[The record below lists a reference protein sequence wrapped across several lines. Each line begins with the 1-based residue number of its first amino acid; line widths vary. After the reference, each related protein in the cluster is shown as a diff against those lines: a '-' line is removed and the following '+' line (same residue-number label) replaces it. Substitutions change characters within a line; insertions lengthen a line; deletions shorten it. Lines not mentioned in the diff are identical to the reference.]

1 MLACAC
7 AGPDSPA
14 ASAQSASGAVTA
26 YEGARLIVGD
36 GRTVIDD
43 GVMVVEGGKL
53 TAVGPRSKVSVP
65 AAAARVSLTG
75 KTVMP
80 VLVDLHSHVGFS
92 KEGIFEPEHYTRE
105 NIVDQLRRLE
115 YYGVGAILSLG
126 TDVGPDTFVLRE
138 EQRAGKL
145 DTVRMFL
152 AGRGFVA
159 PGGGPPVSPL
169 EHVPFEVD
177 RPGLARLLVR
187 ELAAQKVDMVKLWVD
202 DRQGTKPKLA
212 PDVYRAVIDEAHK
225 QKLRVMAHVWYLD
238 DAKDLLKAGIDGFA
252 HTIRDRVVDSEFI
265 QMAKSRNVW
274 VCSASSVQTVPTPEW
289 IDHAALAETVA
300 PATISALKARLKTPP
315 NAARSS
321 QVVQTLL
328 TNIKTL
334 YDAGVP
340 ICFGTDTV
348 TPNHFYGFNEHI
360 ELASYVRAGLT
371 PAQAIGIATETS
383 ARLLGV
389 TDLGSLQQ
397 GKSADFIVLDA
408 NPIDDI
414 GNTLKISAV
423 YRRGAAVNRAALK
436 KAWSAPTS

>member
-1 MLACAC
+1 MRLTTFVAATMLACAC

-26 YEGARLIVGD
+26 YEGGLIVGD

-65 AAAARVSLTG
+65 AAAARVSDGQDRHAGVGRSPLPRRFLEG
-75 KTVMP
+75 GDLRARALHARKHRRP
-80 VLVDLHSHVGFS
+80 VAPSRV
-92 KEGIFEPEHYTRE
+92 
-105 NIVDQLRRLE
+105 LRL
-115 YYGVGAILSLG
+115 GAILSLG

-225 QKLRVMAHVWYLD
+225 QS
-238 DAKDLLKAGIDGFA
+238 F
-252 HTIRDRVVDSEFI
+252 E
-265 QMAKSRNVW
+265 
-274 VCSASSVQTVPTPEW
+274 
-289 IDHAALAETVA
+289 
-300 PATISALKARLKTPP
+300 
-315 NAARSS
+315 
-321 QVVQTLL
+321 
-328 TNIKTL
+328 
-334 YDAGVP
+334 
-340 ICFGTDTV
+340 
-348 TPNHFYGFNEHI
+348 
-360 ELASYVRAGLT
+360 
-371 PAQAIGIATETS
+371 
-383 ARLLGV
+383 
-389 TDLGSLQQ
+389 
-397 GKSADFIVLDA
+397 
-408 NPIDDI
+408 
-414 GNTLKISAV
+414 
-423 YRRGAAVNRAALK
+423 
-436 KAWSAPTS
+436 